1 MSGLDSDILREKI
14 KQKMPKPPNF
24 SFGLKAFLAI
34 AIISLIL
41 LGLVGGSFIAVIPA
55 GHVGVLDRFGVVSDT
70 VLSPGFNFKDHIN
83 QRPRDEYS
91 NPAKRIQRSNWDADE

>member
-14 KQKMPKPPNF
+14 RQKMPKPPNF

-34 AIISLIL
+34 AIVSLIL

-55 GHVGVLDRFGVVSDT
+55 GTRRSAGPIRS
-70 VLSPGFNFKDHIN
+70 GF
-83 QRPRDEYS
+83 RYRVEPW
-91 NPAKRIQRSNWDADE
+91 IQF